1 MVCSVCGCAGHNKRT
16 CSAKTLQLLK
26 PEKKEVVKKEVV
38 MPSITFK
45 SSSIEVEIGLLQLV
59 FQLPNEV
66 IEIIKK
72 EVFWGEW
79 KPTLLPADE
88 IADECD
94 TKINFGADKVR
105 MELAMTQ
112 ENGRRWSLEY
122 AAEKV
127 GNYFLGVADIGIY
140 EKSKRE
146 FGGGNNKHKKH
157 AQLYYET
164 LKGMTMPP
172 NHRLNPIRMPRQ
184 RYGRCFRP
192 ASVYTAAEVAHPF
205 YEHRVE
211 VRDVVPY
218 KRLNGG
224 SWFN

>member
-16 CSAKTLQLLK
+16 CSAIKTLQLIK

-45 SSSIEVEIGLLQLV
+45 PSSIEVEIGLLQLV

-72 EVFWGEW
+72 EVFWGDW
-79 KPTLLPADE
+79 KPTLLPKDD

-112 ENGRRWSLEY
+112 ENGRRWSLEN
-122 AAEKV
+122 AAETITT
-127 GNYFLGVADIGIY
+127 GTLIEHIGIQG
-140 EKSKRE
+140 KAKRE
-146 FGGGNNKHKKH
+146 FGSGNNKHKKQ

-164 LKGMTMPP
+164 LKGMTLPP
-172 NHRLNPIRMPRQ
+172 NHKLNPIRMPRQ
-184 RYGRCFRP
+184 HYQRTYRP

-205 YEHRVE
+205 YQYRVE

-218 KRLNGG
+218 KRLNAG
-224 SWFN
+224 SWVN